1 MINLILFL
9 VQNVALDAICNNTF
23 HNILFCPVS
32 QIGNQS
38 LIGCSLKNNFIIE
51 KPFMTANFTAIT
63 ASVIHHI

>member
-9 VQNVALDAICNNTF
+9 VQNVALDAICNDTF

-38 LIGCSLKNNFIIE
+38 LMPFENSYPVPCII
-51 KPFMTANFTAIT
+51 
-63 ASVIHHI
+63 HQ